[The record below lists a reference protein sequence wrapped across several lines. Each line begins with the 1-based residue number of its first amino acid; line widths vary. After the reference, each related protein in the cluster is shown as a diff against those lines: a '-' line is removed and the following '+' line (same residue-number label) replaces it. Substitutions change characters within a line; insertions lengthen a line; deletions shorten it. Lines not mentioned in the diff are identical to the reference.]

1 MKIANP
7 LPKQQMQNSIPG
19 LCFKVL
25 NITQNLHKDRL
36 LKSVSIAVECKA
48 LSVTSL
54 NPFLLRTTSN
64 LLRSCSLETNR
75 SLFELQIITGH
86 SFS

>member
-1 MKIANP
+1 
-7 LPKQQMQNSIPG
+7 MQNSIPG

-25 NITQNLHKDRL
+25 NIIQNLQQNRL
-36 LKSVSIAVECKA
+36 LKSVGIVVEWKA
-48 LSVTSL
+48 LSITSL
-54 NPFLLRTTSN
+54 NPFLLRRTSN
-64 LLRSCSLETNR
+64 LFCSCSLQTNR